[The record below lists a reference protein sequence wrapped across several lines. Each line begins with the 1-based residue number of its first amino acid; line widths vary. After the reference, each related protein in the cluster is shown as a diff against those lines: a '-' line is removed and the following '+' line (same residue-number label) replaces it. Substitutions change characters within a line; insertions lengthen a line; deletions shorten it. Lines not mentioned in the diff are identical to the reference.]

1 MCLALAATCRC
12 YPNPVFVQRHWE
24 KGEESCGDG
33 GGVGA
38 GGGDE
43 DESTSFLRAS
53 VPHLCSIS
61 ILKRET

>member
-1 MCLALAATCRC
+1 M
-12 YPNPVFVQRHWE
+12 FVQRHWE

-33 GGVGA
+33 A

-43 DESTSFLRAS
+43 SASFLEAS

-61 ILKRET
+61 IPKRET